1 LSRSCAEEYAQ
12 QSSSLTLILLNLIA
26 TSLGLPEGSVDELLG
41 SDEKAQVFG
50 RTRVNHYPVCAN
62 SQLTWGLQGH
72 TDPSILTLLHQDDV
86 GGLQICFKDKSWHG
100 VQPIKGAIVV
110 NIGDYLLVSGSEKLL
125 QG

>member
-1 LSRSCAEEYAQ
+1 MAMIIVKLRLQVMPFQGFRSNCCFCLAIWNRSCAEEYAK

-26 TSLGLPEGSVDELLG
+26 TSLALPEGSVDELLG
-41 SDEKAQVFG
+41 SDGKAQVFG

-86 GGLQICFKDKSWHG
+86 GGLQICLK
-100 VQPIKGAIVV
+100 
-110 NIGDYLLVSGSEKLL
+110 
-125 QG
+125 